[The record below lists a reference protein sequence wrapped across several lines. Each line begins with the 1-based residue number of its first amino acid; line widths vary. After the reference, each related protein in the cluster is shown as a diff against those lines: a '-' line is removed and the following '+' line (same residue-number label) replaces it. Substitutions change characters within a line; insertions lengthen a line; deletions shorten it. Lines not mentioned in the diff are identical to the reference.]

1 MRQSSTRSRAKL
13 RMHPLKEI
21 FRMATVNG
29 LKALGWSSLSGALEP
44 NKLADLILFD
54 ERSLS
59 QPFAAHQN
67 PIDTLIYRGKASSVD
82 TIMVEG
88 EILYRGKQHLRLKPK
103 KLLSDFVCSVTL
115 ALTDRAPS
123 LETQLYPCVLRYY
136 QAWDDE
142 TIVPHHKVNSIN

>member
-1 MRQSSTRSRAKL
+1 
-13 RMHPLKEI
+13 
-21 FRMATVNG
+21 MATVNG

-44 NKLADLILFD
+44 NKRADLILFD
-54 ERSLS
+54 KRSLS
-59 QPFAAHQN
+59 QPYLAAHQD

-82 TIMVEG
+82 TVMVEG

-103 KLLSDFVCSVTL
+103 KILADLVCSVTL

-123 LETQLYPCVLRYY
+123 LETELYPCVLRYY

-142 TIVPHHKVNSIN
+142 TIILHHKVNSIN